1 MERHTDH
8 NNVSP
13 TLSAL
18 KTACADKPIWLVLD
32 SRQIGGIENH
42 VFTLAEAL
50 QKQGCQPTVVLMDD
64 YGSSPNI
71 NRLKRLSIPYHICHG
86 SRDFIRY
93 MRQQRPA
100 LLHSHGY
107 KAGIICRIFGRLS
120 GIRVISTYH
129 SGDMGTGRLRF
140 YTTVDLLTAC
150 LAPRIAVS
158 QSIAQRLYKPV
169 AVIPNFVDLPAQ
181 LNINQHTR
189 IGFVGRLS
197 HEKGPDIFCQLAKE
211 HPYAEF
217 HLYGDGP
224 MHTALQAEYHDQVI
238 FHGFCADMTQVWPDI
253 DLLCITSRAEGLPLA
268 ALEAL
273 AHGIPV
279 CTFNIGGLGDLI
291 QNNHNGWLI
300 SAQNSQQMNQAITH
314 WLGLGDSERIRIQQ
328 QARASIA
335 KQYTPEAAVP
345 HIMTQ
350 YLSALSA

>member
-1 MERHTDH
+1 MEQHIDNVNTATMLSKLNIACTH
-8 NNVSP
+8 NS
-13 TLSAL
+13 L
-18 KTACADKPIWLVLD
+18 WLVLD

-50 QKQGCQPTVVLMDD
+50 QKQGLHPTVVLMDD

-71 NRLKRLSIPYHICHG
+71 NRLKRLNIPYYICHG
-86 SRDFIRY
+86 SRDFIRN
-93 MRQQRPA
+93 MRKNRPA

-107 KAGIICRIFGRLS
+107 KAGIICRVFGYLS
-120 GIRVISTYH
+120 GIKVISTYH
-129 SGDMGTGRLRF
+129 SGDIGTGRLRF
-140 YTTVDLLTAC
+140 YTMLDLLTAY

-169 AVIPNFVDLPAQ
+169 TVIPNFVNMPTK

-197 HEKGPDIFCQLAKE
+197 YEKGPDIFCQLAKD

-224 MHTALQAEYHDQVI
+224 MRTELQAQYDDQVI
-238 FHGFCADMTQVWPDI
+238 FHGFCTDMAQIWPDI

-291 QNNHNGWLI
+291 RDNYNGWLI
-300 SAQNSQQMNQAITH
+300 PAENIPKMNQAIAH
-314 WLGLGDSERIRIQQ
+314 WLTLDDTTRTQLQQ
-328 QARASIA
+328 CAQELIA
-335 KQYTPEAAVP
+335 NQYTPEAVVP
-345 HIMTQ
+345 QIIAQ
-350 YLSALSA
+350 YALALSI